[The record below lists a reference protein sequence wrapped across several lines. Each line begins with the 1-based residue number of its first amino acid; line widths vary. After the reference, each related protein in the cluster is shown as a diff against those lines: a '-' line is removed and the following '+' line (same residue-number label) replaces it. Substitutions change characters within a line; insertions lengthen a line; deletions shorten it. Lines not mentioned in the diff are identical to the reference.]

1 MPKFKN
7 ILLIDDDEDYLYLV
21 CHSLQKLKLF
31 ETIHISKN
39 GKEALDYITESCAE
53 PAANTCPDV
62 IFVDNQMP
70 GMNGF
75 AFLEKLESIPGI
87 LKEKLRIYMV
97 SAFTNEADKER
108 LNKYKIQGF
117 INKPL
122 TLDKLKNLFINEG
135 VL

>member
-21 CHSLQKLKLF
+21 SHSLAKLKLF
-31 ETIHISKN
+31 ETIHSLKSGN
-39 GKEALDYITESCAE
+39 EALNYITESCAR
-53 PAANTCPDV
+53 PLANTFPDV

-75 AFLEKLESIPGI
+75 AFLEKLNSIPGI

-97 SAFTNEADKER
+97 SAFTNEVDMER
-108 LNKYKIQGF
+108 LGKYKVQGF

-122 TLDKLKNLFINEG
+122 TLDKLKKIFSSEDA
-135 VL
+135 V

>member
-21 CHSLQKLKLF
+21 SHSLEKLKLF
-31 ETIHISKN
+31 ETVRTSKN
-39 GKEALDYITESCAE
+39 GNEALEYIAESCAQ
-53 PAANTCPDV
+53 ASTSAFPDV

-75 AFLEKLESIPGI
+75 AFLEKLNSIPGI
-87 LKEKLRIYMV
+87 LKKKFRIYMV

-108 LNKYKIQGF
+108 LNKYKVQGF

-122 TLDKLKNLFINEG
+122 TLDKLRNLFTNEG
-135 VL
+135 LV